1 MGKVRF
7 HVSISSVPSFNSSI
21 WCISYKPILLW
32 NVAMV
37 GYNFSWKCNFYLH
50 NQCTEIMW
58 RKFLENRVHAIFYM
72 WHEWK
77 KTCACPCT
85 NFKNFLVK
93 ISDSLGLQWSFLNLL
108 NLKSFEMHAFRHLNH
123 MRKSVSKIHTELLCP
138 LSLCTWMTW
147 HLQLISLHL
156 LSYIFL
162 KASFILLVLS
172 IC

>member
-1 MGKVRF
+1 MSGENRKNRLFCGKFEGIIVCIPCHLIPVHWPNSFSHRESRLPFYAKWNSSKKLILFLIDNVGKVRF

-77 KTCACPCT
+77 KHVLA
-85 NFKNFLVK
+85 LVQT
-93 ISDSLGLQWSFLNLL
+93 SRTSL
-108 NLKSFEMHAFRHLNH
+108 
-123 MRKSVSKIHTELLCP
+123 
-138 LSLCTWMTW
+138 
-147 HLQLISLHL
+147 
-156 LSYIFL
+156 
-162 KASFILLVLS
+162 
-172 IC
+172 